1 MQSILDDIIVLRE
14 RYQLK
19 ESVGQGGMGKVYLAE
34 DLRLPGRLCAVKE
47 VRPEIHA
54 TLAERQQEQAQF
66 LREASLL
73 AQLDHPNL
81 PKVSD
86 FFSDGGLDYLVMDY
100 VPGKNLKELID
111 ESRLRD
117 RHLKVEVVSDWS
129 DQIMD
134 AVAYLHRQAPPV
146 LHRDIKPA
154 NIKLTPDGR
163 IKLVDFGLA
172 KVMAGDDS
180 STITVIQGRGT
191 AYYTPLEQ
199 YGAESEHTDA
209 RSDIYALGA
218 TLYHLYGGQSPPEAK
233 ERFLNP
239 DSLKPVRSINGKV
252 SQEVSDAVDW
262 ALEMHPDNRP
272 ASVQILKQ
280 AMLGELPA
288 DYAKSQTTRSVNLGQ
303 ALAMN
308 LGFIIVFFAFLLLA
322 IWLTLF

>member
-1 MQSILDDIIVLRE
+1 MQTDLEEIIVLRE
-14 RYQLK
+14 RYQLN
-19 ESVGQGGMGKVYLAE
+19 EIVGQGGMGKVYLAE
-34 DLRLPGRLCAVKE
+34 DLRLPGRLCAIKE
-47 VRPEIHA
+47 VRLE
-54 TLAERQQEQAQF
+54 LNVSRLERQQEQAQF

-73 AQLDHPNL
+73 ARLDHPNL

-86 FFSDGGLDYLVMDY
+86 FFSDRGLDYLVMDY

-111 ESRLRD
+111 DSRLRGRYLD
-117 RHLKVEVVSDWS
+117 VEVVAEWS
-129 DQIMD
+129 EQIMD

-172 KVMAGDDS
+172 KVMSGDDS

-218 TLYHLYGGQSPPEAK
+218 TLFHLYAGQAPPEAK
-233 ERFLNP
+233 QRFLNP
-239 DSLKPVRSINGKV
+239 DSLKPLNSINGKV
-252 SQEVSDAVDW
+252 GQDVSDAVHW
-262 ALEMHPDNRP
+262 SLEMHPDNRP
-272 ASVQILKQ
+272 LTIDRLKQ
-280 AMLGELPA
+280 ALSGELPA
-288 DYAKSQTTRSVNLGQ
+288 ENAEERRQTKVGLREALG
-303 ALAMN
+303 MN
-308 LGFIIVFFAFLLLA
+308 LGIIVVFGAFLLLA
-322 IWLTLF
+322 IMLTLL

>member
-1 MQSILDDIIVLRE
+1 MQTELNNNIVLRE

-19 ESVGQGGMGKVYLAE
+19 EIVGQGGMGKVYLAE
-34 DLRLPGRLCAVKE
+34 DLRLPGRLCAIKE
-47 VRPEIHA
+47 VRPEPNA
-54 TLAERQQEQAQF
+54 SPAERQQEQAQF

-81 PKVSD
+81 PRVSD
-86 FFSDGGLDYLVMDY
+86 FFSDRGLDFLVMDY

-111 ESRLRD
+111 DSHLRGKNLD
-117 RHLKVEVVSDWS
+117 VDVVAEWS
-129 DQIMD
+129 EQIMD

-172 KVMAGDDS
+172 KVMSGDDS

-199 YGAESEHTDA
+199 YGADNEHTDA
-209 RSDIYALGA
+209 RSDVYSLGA
-218 TLYHLYGGQSPPEAK
+218 TLFHLYAGQAPPQAK
-233 ERFLNP
+233 QRFLNP
-239 DSLKPVRSINGKV
+239 ASLKPLQSINGKV
-252 SQEVSDAVDW
+252 NQNVSDAVHW

-272 ASVQILKQ
+272 DTVYRFKQ
-280 AMLGELPA
+280 ALSGELPA
-288 DYAKSQTTRSVNLGQ
+288 ENSQVGRERKVGLGE

-308 LGFIIVFFAFLLLA
+308 FGIIVIFGAFLLLA
-322 IWLTLF
+322 ILLTLL

>member
-1 MQSILDDIIVLRE
+1 MQIDSNKIIVLRE
-14 RYQLK
+14 RYKLR
-19 ESVGQGGMGKVYLAE
+19 EIVGRGGMGKVYLAE
-34 DLRLPGRLCAVKE
+34 DLRLPGRLCAIKE
-47 VRPEIHA
+47 VRPEPNA
-54 TLAERQQEQAQF
+54 SPTEREQEQAQF

-86 FFSDGGLDYLVMDY
+86 FFSDRGLDYLVMDY

-111 ESRLRD
+111 DSRLRGRYLD
-117 RHLKVEVVSDWS
+117 VDAVADWS
-129 DQIMD
+129 EQIMD

-154 NIKLTPDGR
+154 NIKLTPDER
-163 IKLVDFGLA
+163 MKLVDFGLA
-172 KVMAGDDS
+172 KVMYGDDS

-199 YGAESEHTDA
+199 YGADSEHTDA

-218 TLYHLYGGQSPPEAK
+218 TLFHLYAGQAPPEAK
-233 ERFLNP
+233 LRFLNP
-239 DSLKPVRSINGKV
+239 ATLKPLITINGKV
-252 SQEVSDAVDW
+252 SQDVSDGVNW

-272 ASVQILKQ
+272 STVQRFKQ
-280 AMLGELPA
+280 ALSGELPA
-288 DYAKSQTTRSVNLGQ
+288 ENAKTHRDRRVGLGE

-308 LGFIIVFFAFLLLA
+308 LGIILLFSAFLLLA
-322 IWLTLF
+322 VLLTLL